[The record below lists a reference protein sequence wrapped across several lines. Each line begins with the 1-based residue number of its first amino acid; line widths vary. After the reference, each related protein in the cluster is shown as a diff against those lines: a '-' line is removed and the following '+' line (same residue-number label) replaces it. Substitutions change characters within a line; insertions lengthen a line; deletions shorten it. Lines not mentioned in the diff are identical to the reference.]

1 MSIGKRVSGKIPPEK
16 SPPNGIRG
24 RVSVRLGIVLGLEY
38 GELFSG
44 EGFPRTGKRPML
56 IV

>member
-1 MSIGKRVSGKIPPEK
+1 MSIGKRVSGKIPSEK

-24 RVSVRLGIVLGLEY
+24 RVSVRLGIGLGLEY

>member
-1 MSIGKRVSGKIPPEK
+1 MSIGKWVSGKIPPEK

-24 RVSVRLGIVLGLEY
+24 RVSVRLGIGLSLEY
-38 GELFSG
+38 EGLFSG
-44 EGFPRTGKRPML
+44 RGFPRTGKRPML

>member
-1 MSIGKRVSGKIPPEK
+1 MSIGKWVSGKIPPEK

-24 RVSVRLGIVLGLEY
+24 RVSVRLRIGLGLEY
-38 GELFSG
+38 EGLFSG
-44 EGFPRTGKRPML
+44 RGFPRTGKRPML